1 MSFRHDGSL
10 LVGGGKDGV
19 AVIEGPH
26 DIPDKVHELIGF
38 GLAGEAADLHCTAQI
53 VDKDVLLS
61 PRGRQTDDPRQRVQT
76 IRISFMNLCD

>member
-19 AVIEGPH
+19 AVIEGLH

-38 GLAGEAADLHCTAQI
+38 GLTGEAADFHDAAESVNTCVI
-53 VDKDVLLS
+53 RFSVSS
-61 PRGRQTDDPRQRVQT
+61 PQFEGY
-76 IRISFMNLCD
+76 